1 MKFKT
6 LNEDRHT
13 DLVKVISDALPYLG
27 DYLLEDLFRIIEGQL
42 ERPFTGDLLIK
53 NKDGRLSEYLLGI
66 FKTNSIGKVR
76 SALEKTDPRNT
87 KAVIKLLK
95 GEMEDEYS
103 DCRIKFNG
111 LGKHYDSYQVT
122 GKNRDCPFEILVERE
137 PRAY

>member
-6 LNEDRHT
+6 LNEDRAS
-13 DLVKVISDALPYLG
+13 DIVKVISDALPNLG
-27 DYLLEDLFRIIEGQL
+27 DYFLEDLYRIIKNEV

-53 NKDGRLSEYLLGI
+53 KKDGRLSKYLLGI

-111 LGKHYDSYQVT
+111 LGKYYDSYQVT
-122 GKNRDCPFEILVERE
+122 GKNQDCPFEILVERE

>member
-6 LNEDRHT
+6 VNEDQT
-13 DLVKVISDALPYLG
+13 SDLVKVISDALPYLG
-27 DYLLEDLFRIIEGQL
+27 DYLLEDLFRIIKGQL

-66 FKTNSIGKVR
+66 FKTNSIGKVC

-103 DCRIKFNG
+103 DCRVKFKSWE
-111 LGKHYDSYQVT
+111 KHYDSYQVT
-122 GKNRDCPFEILVERE
+122 GKNRDCPFEIWVKRE